1 MKITNAARVTLISL
15 GLLAGC
21 ESNQDRS
28 AGSNPDGSQ
37 SLILDQVTNGVAV
50 RMAVLYLLAGGNFEK
65 EDETPPVKKQKR
77 ERKAPQQ

>member
-1 MKITNAARVTLISL
+1 MLPASCCAVADDRFVVGVEISSEI
-15 GLLAGC
+15 A
-21 ESNQDRS
+21 
-28 AGSNPDGSQ
+28 DGSQ

-65 EDETPPVKKQKR
+65 EDEAPPVKKPKR